1 MFAILGDIPF
11 EVVGSPEGLISTQTF
26 NYAEHRVVQSKP
38 QLQWIADGL
47 ETIALE
53 MLLHSS
59 FTDPAVRLFELET
72 AAGLHEALPLVFG
85 DGEFRGFFVITS
97 LATVSQQ
104 HSASGQPMAIR
115 VRMSLREW
123 PLALDPNLPP
133 IPGFSPLALV
143 TTGSGQTTAGTSA
156 TPVASGVSALLTVG
170 AASGPSSSTV
180 KPGDIPAS
188 VITRSTMG

>member
-11 EVVGSPEGLISTQTF
+11 EVVGSPEGLSSTQSYK
-26 NYAEHRVVQSKP
+26 YAEHRVVQNKP
-38 QLQWIADGL
+38 RLQWIADGL

-59 FTDPAVRLFELET
+59 FTDPAMRLFELET

-123 PLALDPNLPP
+123 PFALDPNAPP

-143 TTGSGQTTAGTSA
+143 STGGAQSSAGTSGA
-156 TPVASGVSALLTVG
+156 LVSSGVSALLTVG
-170 AASGPSSSTV
+170 AASGPPSSMV